1 MGYRL
6 SVVGCNKQTC
16 SATAT
21 ENRSPGGARNRDM
34 ARRQRTS
41 LLPARSP
48 AIVQQAV
55 GGLPVGYPSF
65 LEDLKARIRAAQ
77 VKVALAANEELIRLY
92 WDIGKA
98 IVERQRAE
106 GWGKAI
112 VDRLAS
118 DLQEAFPGIAGF
130 SPSNIWR
137 MRAFYLAWT
146 EEVLAHAARELG
158 GPDLAQV
165 ARELDGRHLPRAA
178 AEIPWF
184 HNVILLE
191 KLKDP
196 ATRLWY
202 ALITLEHGW
211 SRAVLV
217 HQIETGLHERQG
229 KAVTNFRRTL
239 PPPQS
244 DLAQQALKDPYVFDF
259 LSLSESAAERELQ
272 RSLVEHIRTFL
283 LELGVGF
290 AFVGSQ
296 YHLEVEEEDFYVDL
310 LFYHLRLRCFVVV
323 DLKSSNWR
331 RN

>member
-1 MGYRL
+1 
-6 SVVGCNKQTC
+6 
-16 SATAT
+16 
-21 ENRSPGGARNRDM
+21 
-34 ARRQRTS
+34 
-41 LLPARSP
+41 
-48 AIVQQAV
+48 
-55 GGLPVGYPSF
+55 LPVGYPSF

-217 HQIETGLHERQG
+217 HQIETGQG

>member
-1 MGYRL
+1 
-6 SVVGCNKQTC
+6 
-16 SATAT
+16 
-21 ENRSPGGARNRDM
+21 
-34 ARRQRTS
+34 
-41 LLPARSP
+41 
-48 AIVQQAV
+48 
-55 GGLPVGYPSF
+55 
-65 LEDLKARIRAAQ
+65 
-77 VKVALAANEELIRLY
+77 
-92 WDIGKA
+92 
-98 IVERQRAE
+98 
-106 GWGKAI
+106 
-112 VDRLAS
+112 
-118 DLQEAFPGIAGF
+118 
-130 SPSNIWR
+130 
-137 MRAFYLAWT
+137 
-146 EEVLAHAARELG
+146 
-158 GPDLAQV
+158 
-165 ARELDGRHLPRAA
+165 LDGRHLPRAA